1 MTEHTPKVDK
11 PSDVDWEKIAP
22 PMMVH
27 VDHDSAK
34 LPAPSHLSV
43 VTPRAEEEPAG
54 PGMRFS
60 APSASLSPSSAQDL
74 STNAMVHVDHREV
87 GMVHVDHHEH
97 YSQILELPLDR
108 IDPNP
113 RQPRKFFDESELE
126 DLASSISTTGVLQP
140 VVVREAGQGRW
151 QIIMGERRLR
161 ASRLAGKETIP
172 AILREVPD
180 EKLLQEAIIE
190 NIQRAELNPI
200 EEALAL
206 QALLDDWG
214 VNQEEV
220 GLAVGKSR
228 ISVSHSLGLL
238 RLPEEVQMRVASGV
252 ISKGHAKVL
261 MGIEDP
267 FIVKTLAD
275 RIVTET
281 LSVRGLEEAVLFL
294 DPAIRNKPRRG
305 RSRQRRATYP
315 EMEEAFEELLET
327 KVKIE
332 GSTKRGRVLIEFS
345 GAEDLKR
352 ICDVLGVK
360 ALK

>member
-1 MTEHTPKVDK
+1 MTEHTPKADK
-11 PSDVDWEKIAP
+11 PSDIDWEKIAP

-27 VDHDSAK
+27 VDHDSARV
-34 LPAPSHLSV
+34 AASSHLSV
-43 VTPRAEEEPAG
+43 VTPHSGERLVGSGESPGAPETRMPQSLPQSLPAEP
-54 PGMRFS
+54 
-60 APSASLSPSSAQDL
+60 
-74 STNAMVHVDHREV
+74 MVHVDHQEAH
-87 GMVHVDHHEH
+87 MVHVDHQEP
-97 YSQILELPLDR
+97 YSQILQLPLDR

-126 DLASSISTTGVLQP
+126 DLASSISSTGVLQP
-140 VVVREAGQGRW
+140 VVVRESGHGRW

-161 ASRLAGKETIP
+161 ASRLAGKDSIP

-214 VNQEEV
+214 VSQEEV
-220 GLAVGKSR
+220 GFAVGKSR

-238 RLPEEVQMRVASGV
+238 RLPEEVQMRIASGV

-267 FIVKTLAD
+267 FIVQTLAD
-275 RIVTET
+275 RVVTET
-281 LSVRGLEEAVLFL
+281 LSVRGLEEAVFFL
-294 DPAIRNKPRRG
+294 DPEVRNKPRRG
-305 RSRQRRATYP
+305 RSQRRRTTYP
-315 EMEEAFEELLET
+315 EMEEAFEDLLET

-332 GSTKRGRVLIEFS
+332 GSTKRGRVTIEFS

-352 ICDVLGVK
+352 ICDILGVK
-360 ALK
+360 AR